1 MIREREK
8 TNKEYGHVNKTGKMQ
23 DYTVPILS
31 ATVSTRSDPTLLN
44 TVFQMPRTVPD
55 TQKAFKK
62 YLLNEGLQTRKYLIK

>member
-23 DYTVPILS
+23 DYTVPILP
-31 ATVSTRSDPTLLN
+31 ATVRTRSDPTLLN

-55 TQKAFKK
+55 T
-62 YLLNEGLQTRKYLIK
+62 